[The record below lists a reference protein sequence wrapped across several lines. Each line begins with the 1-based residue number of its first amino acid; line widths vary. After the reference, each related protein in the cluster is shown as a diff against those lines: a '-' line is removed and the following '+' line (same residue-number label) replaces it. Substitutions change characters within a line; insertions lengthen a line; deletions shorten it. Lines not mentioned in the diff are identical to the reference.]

1 MPFFTGQRVV
11 CVNDSF
17 PNWALVLYDNLPNKN
32 VTYVIRSTSM
42 GRCDISDG
50 GLDSMVESVTLMEL
64 KNGLDPHYKGGEQ
77 ELQFNANRFRP
88 LVEQKEVKK
97 KVQTLEQGSF
107 L

>member
-1 MPFFTGQRVV
+1 MFFTGQRVV

-17 PNWALVLYDNLPNKN
+17 PNWALVLYDNLPRKN
-32 VTYVIRSTSM
+32 VSYVIRSTSM
-42 GRCDISDG
+42 GRCDNQDQ

-64 KNGLDPHYKGGEQ
+64 KNGLDTYYKGGEQ

-88 LVEQKEVKK
+88 LTEQKVKIK
-97 KVQTLEQGSF
+97 KEEKLEQGSF